1 MNLKENERIDDLQYK
16 GLKIIQNKT
25 AFCFGIDS
33 VLLSDFAK
41 EIKNNSKVA
50 DLGTGNGIVGL
61 LLCKK
66 TKLNQIIG
74 VEIQEEIAD
83 LAKRSVEYNA
93 LQKQITIY
101 HNDLKDI
108 YKLVGSSK
116 FDVVTCNPPFFK
128 YASSSNV
135 NESVYQTIARHEV
148 MANLDD
154 IVKVSNILLKD
165 KGTLAM
171 VHRVDRMMEVI
182 DTFKKYHFEI
192 KRLRFVYPKK
202 TSSEALSILIEAKK
216 KGSSG
221 GLKIL
226 KPLYVYDEENNNF
239 INNELKKE
247 KMQYINKIK
256 TNFYTYYID
265 TLSDNIE
272 DKDSE
277 TPTDYANS
285 QSLKEQ
291 LYSSMKNLNEREQK
305 VLRLRYGL
313 DDNQPRTLEEV
324 GRELGVT
331 RERIR
336 QIEAKAIRKLRNSTH
351 AEHFNIY

>member
-1 MNLKENERIDDLQYK
+1 MLYKNKLQF
-16 GLKIIQNKT
+16 IITN
-25 AFCFGIDS
+25 
-33 VLLSDFAK
+33 
-41 EIKNNSKVA
+41 
-50 DLGTGNGIVGL
+50 
-61 LLCKK
+61 
-66 TKLNQIIG
+66 
-74 VEIQEEIAD
+74 
-83 LAKRSVEYNA
+83 
-93 LQKQITIY
+93 
-101 HNDLKDI
+101 LKDI

-226 KPLYVYDEENNNF
+226 KPLYVYDEENQYTDEILQIFNY
-239 INNELKKE
+239 KK
-247 KMQYINKIK
+247 
-256 TNFYTYYID
+256 
-265 TLSDNIE
+265 
-272 DKDSE
+272 
-277 TPTDYANS
+277 
-285 QSLKEQ
+285 
-291 LYSSMKNLNEREQK
+291 
-305 VLRLRYGL
+305 
-313 DDNQPRTLEEV
+313 DD
-324 GRELGVT
+324 G
-331 RERIR
+331 
-336 QIEAKAIRKLRNSTH
+336 KC
-351 AEHFNIY
+351 